1 MENKYPIYHYDLI
14 QQTPEWFKL
23 RELKMTA
30 SHGTA
35 IGNAGK
41 GLETYIYQ
49 LVSEYYSTAE
59 RVNYTN
65 KDLERGNELEPQA
78 RSIYEL
84 ETGNEVKEVGFVEYN
99 KYVGCSP
106 DGLVG
111 KDGGVEIKC
120 PNDVNYFKMLLNGES
135 AIDSTYKW
143 QVQNNLLV
151 IGRKW
156 FDLVFYNPNFNK
168 SILIYRIY
176 PGKIMQTKLQG
187 GFVKGEIMI
196 KNLIKKVKKQ

>member
-41 GLETYIYQ
+41 GLGTYIYQ

-176 PGKIMQTKLQG
+176 PGKIMQTKLQE